1 MLAAVQR
8 TFKEVASI
16 ITVFFSQFS
25 STALAIINAR
35 SAVGIRV
42 MALQARHLCV
52 SNPGIAT
59 YDTTHLR
66 ELNISDK
73 RGAYCE
79 IAKLLSLPS

>member
-1 MLAAVQR
+1 
-8 TFKEVASI
+8 
-16 ITVFFSQFS
+16 
-25 STALAIINAR
+25 
-35 SAVGIRV
+35 